1 MRTLLLLRGA
11 MGSGK
16 STWVKENHLE
26 NYTLSEDDFRLKI
39 TNPVLNEA
47 GEFRISQKF
56 DTLAWNMLMQC
67 LEERMK
73 QGHFTV
79 IDATHN
85 NRELVRK
92 YEELTAKYRY
102 QIYIKQ
108 FDVPLEVCL
117 ERNNKLTGGEPEP
130 LVFDFKREPDIREE
144 YKSQGF
150 DDYYRMCYY
159 GVCSSYRQESPEIK
173 YVRRQIKKLFKHLEL
188 GVEYQYELILTR
200 DIPKEQYTRYFNDVE
215 IKKQYYLGH
224 HVYIFIAF
232 NEQLIKE
239 NGKNTF
245 DYWMK
250 YRRLDRNLE
259 IGFMVRH
266 RLVTWM
272 EQNRSIDI
280 AGDRHEFKFE
290 LDFNDFDK
298 TLYFNQDLN
307 EVILKS

>member
-1 MRTLLLLRGA
+1 MFKKLSKWFTRT
-11 MGSGK
+11 
-16 STWVKENHLE
+16 
-26 NYTLSEDDFRLKI
+26 F
-39 TNPVLNEA
+39 
-47 GEFRISQKF
+47 
-56 DTLAWNMLMQC
+56 
-67 LEERMK
+67 
-73 QGHFTV
+73 
-79 IDATHN
+79 
-85 NRELVRK
+85 
-92 YEELTAKYRY
+92 
-102 QIYIKQ
+102 
-108 FDVPLEVCL
+108 
-117 ERNNKLTGGEPEP
+117 NKLTGSEPEP

-173 YVRRQIKKLFKHLEL
+173 YVHRQIQKLFKHLEL

-232 NEQLIKE
+232 NEQLIKD
-239 NGKNTF
+239 NGKDTF

-250 YRRLDRNLE
+250 YRRLDKNLE

-298 TLYFNQDLN
+298 NLYFNQDLQRSYL
-307 EVILKS
+307 EELKELIRRDIEGIEEIEYPSIMVSFKSTTIIWVEIECGEYLVRDTIDEWDQRLMDMITHNMKSLYTDKYFYRNLLEES

>member
-1 MRTLLLLRGA
+1 MFGGI
-11 MGSGK
+11 MFK
-16 STWVKENHLE
+16 K
-26 NYTLSEDDFRLKI
+26 LSK
-39 TNPVLNEA
+39 
-47 GEFRISQKF
+47 
-56 DTLAWNMLMQC
+56 W
-67 LEERMK
+67 
-73 QGHFTV
+73 FT
-79 IDATHN
+79 
-85 NRELVRK
+85 RS
-92 YEELTAKYRY
+92 
-102 QIYIKQ
+102 
-108 FDVPLEVCL
+108 F
-117 ERNNKLTGGEPEP
+117 NKLTGGEPEP
-130 LVFDFKREPDIREE
+130 LVFDLKREPDIREE

-150 DDYYRMCYY
+150 DDYYCMCYY

-173 YVRRQIKKLFKHLEL
+173 YVHRQIKELFKHLEL

-200 DIPKEQYTRYFNDVE
+200 DIPKEQYTRYFDDVE
-215 IKKQYYLGH
+215 IKKQYCLGH

-239 NGKNTF
+239 NGKDTF

-298 TLYFNQDLN
+298 TLYFNQDLQRSYL
-307 EVILKS
+307 EELKELIRRDIDGIEELEYPSIMIQFKSTAIIDVEIECGGYLVRDTIDEWDQRLMDMIEHNVKSLYTNKYFYRNLLEES